1 MTKLGPPMEGDRERA
16 RKIIAEVRER
26 IMPFADYHNALEQG
40 FTIYLPKLPQ
50 SEYHFFGM
58 VPPAVHFQA
67 GRHPLALTALMYAPA
82 ESSGY
87 RLAGAMI
94 RANADTPLPKLDQ
107 IAPMSIGRWHRHINV
122 CLPRGFTLMDF
133 VRGNL
138 GQDRSGL
145 PGMLPADDDAAAAA
159 RNAALGVL
167 ADGRFGGGG
176 ALNDPVKCEAAGGYL
191 VKSASGWMLHVY
203 PLAGDDFAIAF
214 GDGPPPA
221 QSSAAVA
228 HADNEGHEHPRADV
242 AH

>member
-1 MTKLGPPMEGDRERA
+1 MVMLSGIAAVAALVALVAILSRHAGVAPRYEVERHVGHHSHSVIAREVIMTKLGPPMEGDRERA

-145 PGMLPADDDAAAAA
+145 PGMLPADDDPAAAA
-159 RNAALGVL
+159 RNATLGVL

-176 ALNDPVKCEAAGGYL
+176 ALDDPVK
-191 VKSASGWMLHVY
+191 
-203 PLAGDDFAIAF
+203 
-214 GDGPPPA
+214 
-221 QSSAAVA
+221 
-228 HADNEGHEHPRADV
+228 
-242 AH
+242 